1 MGGAHALMS
10 THALMSKKYTE
21 GHALT
26 YLKYVTIAC
35 FDLMNCDGEISGLGV
50 ANSMV
55 CLCKLC
61 LSYINYAL
69 LL

>member
-1 MGGAHALMS
+1 MACS
-10 THALMSKKYTE
+10 THALMSKKHTE

-26 YLKYVTIAC
+26 YLKYVTIAS
-35 FDLMNCDGEISGLGV
+35 FDCDGETSGLGV
-50 ANSMV
+50 TNWMV

-61 LSYINYAL
+61 LSDINYAL

>member
-1 MGGAHALMS
+1 MGIAHALMF
-10 THALMSKKYTE
+10 KKHTE

-26 YLKYVTIAC
+26 YLKYVTTAS
-35 FDLMNCDGEISGLGV
+35 LTLVNCDGEISGLGV
-50 ANSMV
+50 TNWMV

-61 LSYINYAL
+61 LSDINYPL